1 VTLQVGDAFPAIEL
15 VDHQRR
21 PWRTV
26 ETRGRPLVLIL
37 HRHLA

>member
-1 VTLQVGDAFPAIEL
+1 MTLQVGDALPDITL
-15 VDHQRR
+15 IDHARR

-26 ETRGRPLVLIL
+26 DQGGRPLVLIL